1 MSDEECES
9 CGREDG
15 HHLGCPEVA
24 KPVKPNIVQLED
36 TGPSLSPH
44 GESDQCAFGDCKNP
58 KRPKGKGPA
67 PKYCTE
73 HSDPKNRK

>member
-1 MSDEECES
+1 MSECKK

-15 HHLGCPEVA
+15 HYIGCANSNFWARSDELA
-24 KPVKPNIVQLED
+24 YAED
-36 TGPSLSPH
+36 LDLPPSAVV
-44 GESDQCAFGDCKNP
+44 DVCAFGECENP

>member
-1 MSDEECES
+1 MSECES

-15 HHLGCPEVA
+15 HYLGCPEI
-24 KPVKPNIVQLED
+24 PLTGSHLMELFEERSHNED
-36 TGPSLSPH
+36 L
-44 GESDQCAFGDCKNP
+44 CAFGECTNP

-67 PKYCTE
+67 PKYCTK

>member
-1 MSDEECES
+1 MSECES

-15 HHLGCPEVA
+15 HHLGCPAVRDPLAAAFLVKLDEAA
-24 KPVKPNIVQLED
+24 KANE
-36 TGPSLSPH
+36 
-44 GESDQCAFGDCKNP
+44 CAFGDCENP